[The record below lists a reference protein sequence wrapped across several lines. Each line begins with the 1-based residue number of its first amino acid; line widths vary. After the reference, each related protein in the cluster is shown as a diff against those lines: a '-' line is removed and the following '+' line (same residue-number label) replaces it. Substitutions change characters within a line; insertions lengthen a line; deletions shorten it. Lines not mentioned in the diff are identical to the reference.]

1 MTKKKALSLAL
12 ALCLLLSLAL
22 SLAGCGSPAEPE
34 RFISNCPPLTPG
46 ASSDTLDF
54 AIRLYRA
61 AYDDNNTLLSP
72 LSVLAALAM
81 TANGAA
87 GETKAQMESVL
98 GTTVEKL
105 NAFFDAYLA
114 NLPNDETCKLALA
127 DALWIRED
135 YEPKVHRAYL
145 DTLSGVY
152 RADVF
157 SAPFNG
163 ETVGRINA
171 WTNEKTDGMIP
182 EIIRELEQD
191 ETLLLLNALAFDA
204 EWRSPY
210 SENQVCPG
218 MFSKSDGTETDA
230 VFLSDYENEFLSD
243 GDRAIG
249 FVKPYADVRYAFVAL
264 LPNEGI
270 SLEYY
275 LATLSGE
282 RIASILADR
291 RTDVVFETRIPKFE
305 VRCQTDA
312 LKDDLQELGMIDA
325 FQPEADFSG
334 ISDDGFAIS
343 RILHKTYLSVGEKGT
358 RAGAATA
365 VGLMGG
371 APEYLPVPVILD
383 RPFVYLIYDVEN
395 NLPLFIGTLND
406 PNG

>member
-1 MTKKKALSLAL
+1 MKKTLSLLLALLLLVAFALSLV
-12 ALCLLLSLAL
+12 
-22 SLAGCGSPAEPE
+22 GCGSTRREDPTQTVD
-34 RFISNCPPLTPG
+34 ITPKAG
-46 ASSDTLDF
+46 VSSGTLDF

-61 AYDDNNTLLSP
+61 AYDGNNTLLSP

-98 GTTVEKL
+98 GATVEEL

-135 YEPKVHRAYL
+135 YEPKVRRAYL
-145 DTLSGVY
+145 DALSGVY

-163 ETVGRINA
+163 ETVGQINA

-182 EIIRELEQD
+182 EIINNLERD

-210 SENQVCPG
+210 PEDQVYPG
-218 MFSKSDGTETDA
+218 TFTKSDGTETDA
-230 VFLSDYENEFLSD
+230 VFLSDYEHVFLSD
-243 GDRAIG
+243 GDRATG
-249 FVKPYADVRYAFVAL
+249 FVKYYADVRYAFVAL

-275 LATLSGE
+275 LATLSGK
-282 RIASILADR
+282 RLASILEGK
-291 RTDVVFETRIPKFE
+291 RTDVVFKTRIPKFE
-305 VRCQTDA
+305 VRSQTDT
-312 LKDDLQELGMIDA
+312 LRDELQELGMTDA
-325 FQPEADFSG
+325 FQPGADFSG
-334 ISDDGFAIS
+334 VSDEGFAVS

-358 RAGAATA
+358 RGGAATA

-371 APEYLPVPVILD
+371 VPEYLPVPVILD

-395 NLPLFIGTLND
+395 NIPLFIGALND